1 MADKSPRKMFVNLAV
16 RDLKKSMSFFTKLGF
31 EFNPKF
37 TDDKA
42 ACMIIS
48 EEAFV
53 MLLGEPFFR
62 TFTQRELCDT
72 TKHTE
77 GLFAL
82 SCDSRDEVDEMV
94 KKAAARFRM
103 SRSSRST
110 RTSRRNRR
118 SSSRS
123 SVVSP
128 SHSPASTAAWPTQRR
143 TAVSLRSSS
152 RQIAGNDRSPCRT
165 KAMTSALNFG
175 VNDRRCRRRAPFPS
189 TFFPIRTPSSWA
201 HAHI

>member
-1 MADKSPRKMFVNLAV
+1 DALASHVVPLRAQLGQHAGHPVLSAGGGVDRANRRRQRRV
-16 RDLKKSMSFFTKLGF
+16 RGLARRATPLLPLVVGGAGDLGH
-31 EFNPKF
+31 P
-37 TDDKA
+37 A
-42 ACMIIS
+42 
-48 EEAFV
+48 
-53 MLLGEPFFR
+53 
-62 TFTQRELCDT
+62 Q
-72 TKHTE
+72 
-77 GLFAL
+77 
-82 SCDSRDEVDEMV
+82 SRDRISTALRLDEPV
-94 KKAAARFRM
+94 PAHRVSIAKKAAARFRM